1 MAQLLTVGKQRGD
14 VGKQQ
19 VGAERLCHV
28 YVGTG
33 LQSFDAL
40 LLAAAC
46 CKQQHGNVACC
57 LVLFKTGAEGESV
70 HYGHHHVRHYDVGHA
85 LHRELQSALSVG
97 SFYNIIAVEQQ
108 RAQISTHI
116 GVVVHDEHRGEF
128 LGIVV
133 DECVVTTLLHS
144 LATCEELL
152 VGSYG
157 SVVNG
162 GAVLATEQQHV
173 AHKALQLF
181 YVALHD
187 AHELLPVAL
196 ALCKL
201 FDRSGYKR
209 ERRAQ
214 LVRCVG
220 EESSLLIIQFA
231 HAAVGTTC
239 GTHGTPCSEYGYS
252 QQQYDEQRHYE
263 QRTLYV
269 VEAKIGLK
277 LCLYGGEIG
286 VLLLQRVVAQRY
298 VCHILRRDDNAFQVV
313 RTLERLTL
321 KYAQSESNH
330 FLAMCRIDVRR
341 GELSVLHSVKALAR
355 QSVDAKKA
363 YLTLFVQLFCSLV
376 SSHSSK
382 VAMTEH
388 YIYRL
393 AILQPFTHNALAVV
407 IRPLTWHMTIVD

>member
-1 MAQLLTVGKQRGD
+1 MLRWCGVEVLSLEVLSLEQLAQLLTVGKQRGD

-46 CKQQHGNVACC
+46 CKQQHGNVTCC
-57 LVLFKTGAEGESV
+57 LVLLKTGAEGESV

-116 GVVVHDEHRGEF
+116 GVVVDDEHRGEF
-128 LGIVV
+128 VGIVV
-133 DECVVTTLLHS
+133 DKCVVATLLHS
-144 LATCEELL
+144 LATCEELF
-152 VGSYG
+152 VGSCSG
-157 SVVNG
+157 VVNG
-162 GAVLATEQQHV
+162 GTVLAAEQQHV

-196 ALCKL
+196 AFCEL

-220 EESSLLIIQFA
+220 EESSLLGVQFA

-239 GTHGTPCSEYGYS
+239 GAHGTPCSEHGYS
-252 QQQYDEQRHYE
+252 QQQDDKQRHYE
-263 QRTLYV
+263 QRALYV
-269 VEAKIGLK
+269 VEAQISLKFRLYRSKIL
-277 LCLYGGEIG
+277 
-286 VLLLQRVVAQRY
+286 VLL
-298 VCHILRRDDNAFQVV
+298 H
-313 RTLERLTL
+313 
-321 KYAQSESNH
+321 
-330 FLAMCRIDVRR
+330 
-341 GELSVLHSVKALAR
+341 
-355 QSVDAKKA
+355 
-363 YLTLFVQLFCSLV
+363 
-376 SSHSSK
+376 
-382 VAMTEH
+382 
-388 YIYRL
+388 
-393 AILQPFTHNALAVV
+393 
-407 IRPLTWHMTIVD
+407 